1 MKISKLA
8 MKSTEKDALLFHLA
22 FAVLSALALL
32 LPLSLA
38 VGVRFLILV
47 LAYNIA
53 LPLAGN
59 ARGNGEWTRIW
70 RFALALSV
78 FQVFPDWFLS
88 AQLGVLVFPED
99 GLFKI
104 GTVSSYM
111 AGLWTIP
118 VFMIVV
124 TGLRVKKRRGNR
136 AALIAVIAVS
146 LAVFGL
152 SELLMGRL
160 GSWHAA
166 NVKVMLGP
174 AALYILTPEIILGLA
189 AYYVYRAVRKKPLW
203 VTALS
208 AFLVMLL
215 YLGSACW
222 FYFIIEKLMAGRGPA

>member
-1 MKISKLA
+1 MNVKNLKL
-8 MKSTEKDALLFHLA
+8 KNTEKDAIYLHLA
-22 FAVLSALALL
+22 FAALCAVVLLVPAGVST
-32 LPLSLA
+32 
-38 VGVRFLILV
+38 GVRFLFLV
-47 LAYNIA
+47 IAYNA
-53 LPLAGN
+53 AVPLVGN
-59 ARGNGEWTRIW
+59 ARGHGEWTRLW

-118 VFMIVV
+118 VFMIVF

-136 AALIAVIAVS
+136 AAAIAVAAVS
-146 LAVFGL
+146 LAVFAL

-160 GSWHAA
+160 GSWHAE

-174 AALYILTPEIILGLA
+174 AALYILAPEIILGLS
-189 AYYVYRAVRKKPLW
+189 AYYVYRAVRKKPFW
-203 VTALS
+203 KTALS

-222 FYFIIEKLMAGRGPA
+222 FYFIIEKLMAGRGPT